1 MQAIYVAIPAIIT
14 GLFSLLLLDKRLRRR
29 SLMKERKQ
37 EKKRLTKI
45 IIKLFTLKGSKLQ
58 KALNEIKIWL
68 DTDGMNGF
76 SHRFQKDAHIWTVI
90 SEIEVCKNT
99 KKILKIRKK
108 QLEEYL
114 LLFLKRN
121 NKLENQKGIF
131 IFRTIIAGL
140 ALGANILLYSY
151 IIYKAFGDSPYI
163 SRSTAIKFIIFIIL
177 FMIFMACIIIYP
189 LAQMRNEILNTHY
202 LFFSKGGLKS
212 CGICL
217 AIIGVGILVYFGL
230 FFVIL
235 NKSFVILGIQNSLDQ
250 DVVKGLMVIL
260 NLIFCLYVYDVQ
272 SEKVVDDYKYYE
284 KIVQHRNNAWK
295 EIVACLKEKYGN
307 EDIAKEY
314 KKYFS
319 NTLSNS
325 EDKIIQELIQ
335 EIGDQQ

>member
-1 MQAIYVAIPAIIT
+1 
-14 GLFSLLLLDKRLRRR
+14 
-29 SLMKERKQ
+29 
-37 EKKRLTKI
+37 
-45 IIKLFTLKGSKLQ
+45 
-58 KALNEIKIWL
+58 
-68 DTDGMNGF
+68 
-76 SHRFQKDAHIWTVI
+76 
-90 SEIEVCKNT
+90 
-99 KKILKIRKK
+99 
-108 QLEEYL
+108 
-114 LLFLKRN
+114 
-121 NKLENQKGIF
+121 
-131 IFRTIIAGL
+131 
-140 ALGANILLYSY
+140 
-151 IIYKAFGDSPYI
+151 
-163 SRSTAIKFIIFIIL
+163 
-177 FMIFMACIIIYP
+177 MIFMACIIIYP